1 VVLQASEGVDGPWW
15 LQASAP
21 FQDLVAVHA
30 RDMAEATRE
39 EVEGRAALVA
49 AEAIAVAVDTE
60 VGEATV
66 EEEVVVEAEVEAI
79 VAGAE
84 VVVRPLQV
92 VAVTAEKDDTRL
104 IRD

>member
-1 VVLQASEGVDGPWW
+1 
-15 LQASAP
+15 
-21 FQDLVAVHA
+21 
-30 RDMAEATRE
+30 MAEATRE